1 MHTNNM
7 SQKVAQNIQSIK
19 DLNDQYYKERY
30 ALELAH
36 NKKIKE
42 HEDFLYELENQYKE
56 LAWDMAIEAHE
67 CPKSRWGQ
75 PLEPTDVN
83 VTTEGIVLTW
93 EEEHPYH
100 ASNYQYFTVSWEQLF
115 QGEQNAD
122 Q

>member
-1 MHTNNM
+1 MNNIA
-7 SQKVAQNIQSIK
+7 QEVANNIQLIK
-19 DLNDQYYKERY
+19 NLNDQYYQERR

-36 NKKIKE
+36 NKKLKE
-42 HEDFLYELENQYKE
+42 PENFLSSLESQYKE
-56 LAWDMAIEAHE
+56 LAWDLAIEENE

-83 VTTEGIVLTW
+83 VTPEGIVLTW

-100 ASNYQYFTVSWEQLF
+100 ASTYHYFTASWEQLF

-122 Q
+122 